1 MLRFISL
8 VKEKLRQIRKNA
20 LNDQNMAPDDVLN
33 FLYCSEQRK
42 TSLFSH
48 DTIIV
53 VEEFSANLS
62 KKEDVKMDIIF
73 YILLAIEVEILVHY
87 ICKWLDRK

>member
-33 FLYCSEQRK
+33 FLYCSEKRK
-42 TSLFSH
+42 KSLFCH

-53 VEEFSANLS
+53 VEELSANLS
-62 KKEDVKMDIIF
+62 KKEDAKMQIF
-73 YILLAIEVEILVHY
+73 LNILLSIGIEILSHY

>member
-33 FLYCSEQRK
+33 FLYCSEKRK
-42 TSLFSH
+42 KSLFSH

-62 KKEDVKMDIIF
+62 KKEDIMMDIIF
-73 YILLAIEVEILVHY
+73 NILLAIEVEIVVNY
-87 ICKWLDRK
+87 ILKWLDRK